1 MKIEIPKFKEFPD
14 SNIAVGIIVNP
25 FWLEHL
31 LNLFFQGYIGSVWEE
46 IIDTETKFCS
56 EIENIGYGL
65 ILMNVTEEIKQNV
78 EELKHE

>member
-31 LNLFFQGYIGSVWEE
+31 LNLFFKDILEV
-46 IIDTETKFCS
+46 
-56 EIENIGYGL
+56 YGR
-65 ILMNVTEEIKQNV
+65 K
-78 EELKHE
+78 